1 MSSGTSFPVIW
12 LQAVATKDWEARL
25 NFRNAVSFVFDRRF
39 SGNKSVRRLLTY
51 TSNAGGI
58 ADVNAG

>member
-1 MSSGTSFPVIW
+1 MIW
-12 LQAVATKDWEARL
+12 LQAVAIKNWEARL